1 MTNQPYFQVTISYH
15 QGIVGRFDTYK
26 VSVDE
31 IFVRDFGGN
40 VGHETLRLQAGDH
53 VLHIEAAGTKDI
65 EQDLPFTVSDDMA
78 LEIHYS
84 NVHSQFHLK

>member
-1 MTNQPYFQVTISYH
+1 MISYH
-15 QGIVGRFDTYK
+15 QGIIGHFDTYK

-40 VGHETLRLQAGDH
+40 VGHETLQLEAGDH
-53 VLHIEAAGTKDI
+53 VLHIEASGTKDI
-65 EQDLPFTVSDDMA
+65 EQDLPFTVTGDME

-84 NVHSQFHLK
+84 NVHSKFHLK